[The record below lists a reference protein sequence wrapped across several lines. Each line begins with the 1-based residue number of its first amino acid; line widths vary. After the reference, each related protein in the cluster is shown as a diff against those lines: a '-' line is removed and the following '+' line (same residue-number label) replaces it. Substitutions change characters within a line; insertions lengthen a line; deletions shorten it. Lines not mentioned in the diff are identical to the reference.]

1 MTFRTLQASRWA
13 GPLACLLFG
22 AVALAGV
29 ASRPQVT
36 PAPQL
41 HVFGNELANSSGQ
54 RVVLR
59 GVDRAGAEYECVQG
73 NGIFAGPSNQ
83 ASIAAMLTWGV
94 NAVRIP
100 LNEACWNGESYVE
113 PAYGGSNYRRAIE
126 SYVALLNSDGIV
138 AVLDLHWSDGSYTGK
153 SSACSSAEAICQK
166 PMPDAANSV
175 PFWSS
180 VAKAFRGNDSVIFDL
195 FNEPFPDR
203 ALPTASAAWQCWL
216 KGSSYCRPAIAYP
229 VAGMQTLV
237 NTIRAAGANN
247 VIMLGGITYANNLS
261 QWLAY
266 EPTDPDR
273 DLAASWHS
281 YNFNSCNVQ
290 SCWLKQI
297 APVITRVPLV
307 AGEIGENDCAD
318 SYINQLMRFLDSE
331 AASYLAW
338 AWDANFQCAG
348 GPGLVTGYSGD
359 PTNYGTGYRA
369 HLQKLAEAE
378 SG

>member
-1 MTFRTLQASRWA
+1 
-13 GPLACLLFG
+13 
-22 AVALAGV
+22 
-29 ASRPQVT
+29 
-36 PAPQL
+36 
-41 HVFGNELANSSGQ
+41 
-54 RVVLR
+54 
-59 GVDRAGAEYECVQG
+59 
-73 NGIFAGPSNQ
+73 
-83 ASIAAMLTWGV
+83 
-94 NAVRIP
+94 
-100 LNEACWNGESYVE
+100 
-113 PAYGGSNYRRAIE
+113 
-126 SYVALLNSDGIV
+126 
-138 AVLDLHWSDGSYTGK
+138 
-153 SSACSSAEAICQK
+153 
-166 PMPDAANSV
+166 MPDAANSV